1 MSNLTESS
9 IRNPIAIRE
18 ALRHVCERG
27 ELLLL
32 VTPYIRFESNFLRLE
47 QDAVHVSA
55 LMSRE
60 DAMFGLRSPDLRIRF
75 PFGHQFFE
83 APTRLLG
90 IGLAR
95 GRQSLSLSLP
105 KVMNVDDYR
114 ASYRVERVGRLGAT
128 FSSRKFE
135 LLMANV
141 VNIST
146 SGVRIFAHRDF
157 EYNEILVDDLIH
169 IAISITPELNLNCQ
183 AKVRFVKDRILGLEF
198 RPRPDGDL
206 LDAFARWVFQKQE
219 EELVL
224 SVGRTRN
231 EEGEAPG
238 PEAAPQP
245 EVQTMV
251 LVSSSEPLELRLR
264 EMLKDFTTLSRV
276 PPSTQAMKDLAG
288 RTSTLVLFH
297 AAGLSFEERKR
308 MRILLDA
315 LGGKVPFVL
324 LGTDV
329 DSGALFELGNELKA
343 VNAYQLGPTST
354 GFFPRLLRGILR
366 KLFG

>member
-1 MSNLTESS
+1 MSILTESS

-90 IGLAR
+90 IGLAG

-114 ASYRVERVGRLGAT
+114 ASYRVERVGRLTAT

-146 SGVRIFAHRDF
+146 SGVRIFSHREF
-157 EYNEILVDDLIH
+157 EYNEVLVDDLIH
-169 IAISITPELNLNCQ
+169 IAISITPELNLNCK

-206 LDAFARWVFQKQE
+206 LDVFARWVFQKQE
-219 EELVL
+219 EEV
-224 SVGRTRN
+224 VFQATRG
-231 EEGEAPG
+231 EVEAREKAEPGVARPEAPG
-238 PEAAPQP
+238 L
-245 EVQTMV
+245 V
-251 LVSSSEPLELRLR
+251 LVGGDGGLESRLR
-264 EMLKDFTTLSRV
+264 DLLKDLATLHRV
-276 PPSTQAMKDLAG
+276 PATTQAMKDLAAAG
-288 RTSTLVLFH
+288 RTLALYHVVGMSMD
-297 AAGLSFEERKR
+297 ERKR
-308 MRILLDA
+308 MKILLET
-315 LGGKVPFVL
+315 LSGRVPFVL
-324 LGTDV
+324 LATDV
-329 DSGALFELGNELKA
+329 ESGALFELGNEVKA
-343 VNAYQLGPTST
+343 TSVYVLGATATS
-354 GFFPRLLRGILR
+354 FFPRLLGGILR
-366 KLFG
+366 KHFS